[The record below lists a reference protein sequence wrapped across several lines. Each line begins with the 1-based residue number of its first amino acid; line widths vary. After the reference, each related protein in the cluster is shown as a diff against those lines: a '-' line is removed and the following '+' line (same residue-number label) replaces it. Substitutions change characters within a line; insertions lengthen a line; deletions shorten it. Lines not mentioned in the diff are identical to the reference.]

1 MHSCNL
7 KNLDG
12 GSSAPVT
19 FRILPLELGLHTI
32 NFTLLTARN
41 SEIVVKTLRV
51 MVRKKNQNVWNV
63 LDFHIDSAKKYIKS
77 IYKY

>member
-1 MHSCNL
+1 MRSCNF

-51 MVRKKNQNVWNV
+51 MVRKEIKTFEMFLNFILIQSQTKN
-63 LDFHIDSAKKYIKS
+63 
-77 IYKY
+77 IY